1 MDYVI
6 VVIAG
11 VAGYAFGA
19 LWYGLLGARW
29 QAEVGL
35 TAEEVKPS
43 GNLGPYI
50 LGVVA
55 NIIVAGMMRHV
66 FVAAGV
72 AGPLAAAVS
81 GLGVGLFFAGSYIA
95 INYAFA
101 RRSMALSLIDIG
113 HAAGSATVIGLAL
126 GLLN

>member
-1 MDYVI
+1 MPSRCLSCL
-6 VVIAG
+6 
-11 VAGYAFGA
+11 AF
-19 LWYGLLGARW
+19 
-29 QAEVGL
+29 L
-35 TAEEVKPS
+35 TRRSPSHAAEEVKPS

-55 NIIVAGMMRHV
+55 NILVAGMMRHV

-101 RRSMALSLIDIG
+101 RR
-113 HAAGSATVIGLAL
+113 
-126 GLLN
+126 